1 MYGKPASYKSL
12 SSSQTVE
19 VKPKKKSADVMAF
32 IKNWFK

>member
-19 VKPKKKSADVMAF
+19 VKKKKKTVLDF
-32 IKNWFK
+32 FKNWFK